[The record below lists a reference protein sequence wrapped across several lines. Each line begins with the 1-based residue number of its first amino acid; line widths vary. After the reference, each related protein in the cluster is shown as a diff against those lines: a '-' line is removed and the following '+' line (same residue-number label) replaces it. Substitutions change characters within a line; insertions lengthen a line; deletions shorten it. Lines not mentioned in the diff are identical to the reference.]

1 MVYQN
6 IYNIEKKV
14 HYKVHGE
21 RFRKIVIETET
32 INGAYMMNNAQE
44 KSLSP
49 WVNSKLLAGMLQ
61 WSVFHF
67 ANLNLIWN

>member
-1 MVYQN
+1 M
-6 IYNIEKKV
+6 

-32 INGAYMMNNAQE
+32 INGAYMMNSAQE

-67 ANLNLIWN
+67 CKFEFDIELKDRMPQ